1 MAGPEDKS
9 AGAAL
14 RALDH
19 ERLDHDGHPLAGLES
34 GDDQRGGLGHGRLWL
49 GHGRLRGR
57 WLGAAWSPGR
67 AAACQSVQI
76 VHNVVALPVEPRR
89 VLPTR
94 NQASKPPG
102 DLVEGRR
109 LSGDMLRW

>member
-1 MAGPEDKS
+1 
-9 AGAAL
+9 
-14 RALDH
+14 
-19 ERLDHDGHPLAGLES
+19 
-34 GDDQRGGLGHGRLWL
+34 
-49 GHGRLRGR
+49 
-57 WLGAAWSPGR
+57 
-67 AAACQSVQI
+67 VQI
-76 VHNVVALPVEPRR
+76 VHNIVALPVEPRR